1 VAVTR
6 REFLLAGAG
15 ASLLVASGCV
25 RSGAPRVET
34 LAPGVIGS
42 PDLTLDPE
50 LRLSAPP
57 GVVSPLVVTSFK
69 RSTGVHV
76 EQLVGPPEVDLLL
89 EMQAGVI
96 GQMDAILVG
105 SPTLAALVDS
115 KQVEPLDGKLV
126 PNRGDLKR
134 PFDNPPAD
142 PHNGHGV
149 PFDYTF
155 AGVVITG
162 GVPLTPKDS
171 WQGFFALANNFRH
184 RVGVLDNGNI
194 MIGAAL
200 LATGH
205 SWTSTSDGD
214 LADATALLQSVQDK
228 VVVLPPGD
236 PPPLGR
242 RIAQIGYS
250 NWYTHRPP
258 GTRFFLPAE
267 GSQAFV
273 RSFCIPILAPDPV
286 SAHAW
291 LNHVIDPL
299 TAAAQVQYSRRPT
312 PVLASRSLLP
322 PNIVKNP
329 AICPPVELLQNL
341 VQSNLSPADLA
352 HRQALWESVRP

>member
-34 LAPGVIGS
+34 LAPGVVGS
-42 PDLTLDPE
+42 PDLKLDPE
-50 LRLSAPP
+50 LRFGAPP
-57 GVVSPLVVTSFK
+57 GLINPEVVTSFE
-69 RSTGVHV
+69 RTTGVHA
-76 EQLVGPPEVDLLL
+76 EELVPPPEVDIVL
-89 EMQAGVI
+89 EMQASVI

-105 SPTLAALVDS
+105 APTLAELVRT

-126 PNRGDLKR
+126 PNRSALTA

-155 AGVVITG
+155 VGVAITG
-162 GVPLTPKDS
+162 GVPVHPKDS
-171 WQGFFALANNFRH
+171 WRGFFKLATSFPG
-184 RVGVLDNGNI
+184 RVGVIDNGNI

-205 SWTSTSDGD
+205 KWTSTSDSD
-214 LADATALLQSVQDK
+214 LADATALLERVQPL
-228 VVVLPPGD
+228 VVLLPADAPAR
-236 PPPLGR
+236 LGT
-242 RIAQIGYS
+242 RIAQVGYS
-250 NWYTHRPP
+250 DRYTTRRP
-258 GTRFFLPAE
+258 GMRFYVPVE
-267 GSQAFV
+267 GSQIFV
-273 RSFCIPILAPDPV
+273 RTFCIPILAPDPV

-299 TAAAQVQYSRRPT
+299 TAAAQVQYSLRPT
-312 PVLASRSLLP
+312 PVLAARSLLP
-322 PNIVKNP
+322 RSIVQNP
-329 AICPPVELLQNL
+329 AICPPVEVLPNL
-341 VQSNLSPADLA
+341 VQSNLSPSDLA
-352 HRQALWESVRP
+352 HRQQLWESVRP

>member
-1 VAVTR
+1 MAVTR

-34 LAPGVIGS
+34 LAPGVVGS
-42 PDLTLDPE
+42 PDLKLDPE
-50 LRLSAPP
+50 LRFSAPP
-57 GVVSPLVVTSFK
+57 GLISPVVVDSFE
-69 RSTGVHV
+69 RSTGVHT
-76 EQLVGPPEVDLLL
+76 EQLVAPPEVDLLL
-89 EMQAGVI
+89 EMQSGVI
-96 GQMDAILVG
+96 GEMDAILVG
-105 SPTLAALVDS
+105 SPTLASLVDA

-126 PNRGDLKR
+126 PNRSALTK

-142 PHNGHGV
+142 PHNSHGV

-155 AGVVITG
+155 AGILITG
-162 GVPLTPKDS
+162 GVPLTPRDS
-171 WQGFFALANNFRH
+171 WEGFFALANNFRH
-184 RVGVLDNGNI
+184 RVGVVDNGTI

-205 SWTSTSDGD
+205 NWTSTSDGD
-214 LADATALLQSVQDK
+214 LADATALLESVQRSM
-228 VVVLPPGD
+228 VVLPRGAV
-236 PPPLGR
+236 PPLGT

-273 RSFCIPILAPDPV
+273 RTFCIPILAPDPV

-299 TAAAQVQYSRRPT
+299 TAAAQVRYSLRPT
-312 PVLASRSLLP
+312 PVLAARSLLP
-322 PNIVKNP
+322 RGIVQNP
-329 AICPPVELLQNL
+329 AICPPVEVLPNV
-341 VQSNLSPADLA
+341 VQSNLSPADEA
-352 HRQALWESVRP
+352 HRQQLWESVRP